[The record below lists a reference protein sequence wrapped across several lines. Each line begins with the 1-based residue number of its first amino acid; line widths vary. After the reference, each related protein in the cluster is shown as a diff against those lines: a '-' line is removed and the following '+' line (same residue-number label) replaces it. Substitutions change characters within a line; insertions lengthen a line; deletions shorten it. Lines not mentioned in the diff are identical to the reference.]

1 MRNQVVVDALAAAAC
16 AYARGGYFVVL
27 DGIIGSWF
35 LERVRIA
42 MDVPLHYVVL
52 RPDIRTA
59 LARAQQRVSDSLKDA
74 GPIRN
79 LHEQFADLSDLEAP
93 AIDTTAQ
100 SVAVTLKAVREAI
113 ATGKVRIRD
122 K

>member
-1 MRNQVVVDALAAAAC
+1 MRNQVVVDALAAAAR

-52 RPDIRTA
+52 RPDIR
-59 LARAQQRVSDSLKDA
+59 
-74 GPIRN
+74 
-79 LHEQFADLSDLEAP
+79 
-93 AIDTTAQ
+93 
-100 SVAVTLKAVREAI
+100 
-113 ATGKVRIRD
+113 IRD